1 MATQLLLNMMKQSSS
16 PTRILLV
23 DDEPNIV
30 VALEFLMQ
38 QQGFETATAYDG
50 EEALT
55 QARAFRPDLI
65 VLDVMMPKA
74 DGFEVA
80 HAIRR
85 EDTLEGVKIVFLT
98 AKGTSRDKV
107 NGYDAGGDVYLTKP
121 FDNNELLDL
130 INEMLEF
137 EHN

>member
-1 MATQLLLNMMKQSSS
+1 MKQSTK
-16 PTRILLV
+16 PARILVV

-30 VALEFLMQ
+30 VAIEFLMQ
-38 QQGFETATAYDG
+38 QQGFETETASDG
-50 EEALT
+50 QEALAK
-55 QARAFRPDLI
+55 ARQFRPDLI

-80 HAIRR
+80 HAVRH
-85 EDTLEGVKIVFLT
+85 EPALEGVKIVFLT

-121 FDNNELLDL
+121 FDNDELLE
-130 INEMLEF
+130 IVSEMLEF
-137 EHN
+137 ERN

>member
-1 MATQLLLNMMKQSSS
+1 MKQTIN
-16 PTRILLV
+16 PARLLVV

-30 VALEFLMQ
+30 VAIEFLMQ
-38 QQGFETATAYDG
+38 QQGFETETAYDG
-50 EEALT
+50 HEALSKAK
-55 QARAFRPDLI
+55 QFHPDLI
-65 VLDVMMPKA
+65 ILDVMMPKA

-85 EDTLEGVKIVFLT
+85 EPELEGVKIVFLT

-121 FDNNELLDL
+121 FDNSELLE
-130 INEMLEF
+130 IISEILEF
-137 EHN
+137 ERN